1 MHTLEFLDPRNLME
15 YEDFVIHHPMGTFM
29 QSYKW
34 AKVKSNWGC
43 SVIVSRDRDTQKI
56 VGSVM
61 LLSKRIPLLGASILY
76 APRGPLCSPDA
87 PEVLEDLMTGV
98 QMVAKKHNAFL
109 LKIDPYAEETDE
121 ALIALFT
128 NLGFRYQPDQKDLTT
143 VQTRINY
150 VLDLTGK
157 TAEEIFSSFHSKC
170 RYNIRVAMRHGV
182 QCLVQDKS
190 HIGEFYRL
198 YEITAQRDGFVPR
211 PQAYFE
217 RILDSMQLNG
227 RLYLCYYDGQAISGA
242 IAINYGG
249 KTCYLYGASSN
260 EHRNVMPNYLM
271 QWEMIQWAI
280 ETRCHTYDFQGIPF
294 HDDPQS
300 SYYGIYQFKKSF
312 NGRIEKLVGDF
323 DYVLRPSVH
332 RAFTL
337 LGGLHRKMASQL
349 HALHK

>member
-1 MHTLEFLDPRNLME
+1 MEFLDPRNLME

-43 SVIVSRDRDTQKI
+43 SIIVSRDRDTQKI

-157 TAEEIFSSFHSKC
+157 TAEEKDRRTENGTGTDESVSRNTGRKEAC
-170 RYNIRVAMRHGV
+170 
-182 QCLVQDKS
+182 
-190 HIGEFYRL
+190 
-198 YEITAQRDGFVPR
+198 ITWKR
-211 PQAYFE
+211 
-217 RILDSMQLNG
+217 
-227 RLYLCYYDGQAISGA
+227 
-242 IAINYGG
+242 
-249 KTCYLYGASSN
+249 
-260 EHRNVMPNYLM
+260 
-271 QWEMIQWAI
+271 
-280 ETRCHTYDFQGIPF
+280 
-294 HDDPQS
+294 
-300 SYYGIYQFKKSF
+300 
-312 NGRIEKLVGDF
+312 
-323 DYVLRPSVH
+323 
-332 RAFTL
+332 
-337 LGGLHRKMASQL
+337 
-349 HALHK
+349 